1 MEPSPLRQDIP
12 QKIEELVRQADA
24 IPDPR
29 TRALAIDL
37 VSAVMEL
44 HGAALHRI
52 VELAR
57 SPEHTSNLT
66 DAMAADDFVSAVLAM
81 HDLHPHEAAER
92 IKRSAEKVRQE
103 LRPGSMDLELKEVT
117 DRRVR
122 VRLIGGKPAARA
134 AARHWIQSAL
144 YEAAP
149 EIEEI
154 VIEGVEDHSEFVPIE
169 SLLAS
174 REAM

>member
-1 MEPSPLRQDIP
+1 MEPSQLRQDIP
-12 QKIEELVRQADA
+12 QKIEELVRQAEA
-24 IPDPR
+24 LPDPQAR
-29 TRALAIDL
+29 TLAIDL

-44 HGAALHRI
+44 HAAALRRI

-57 SPEHTSNLT
+57 SPEHASHLT
-66 DAMAADDFVSAVLAM
+66 DAITADDFISAVLAL
-81 HDLHPHEAAER
+81 HDLHPDPVGDR

-103 LRPGSMDLELKEVT
+103 LRPSSMDLELKEVT
-117 DRRVR
+117 DHCVR

-154 VIEGVEDHSEFVPIE
+154 VIEGAEDHSEFVPLE

-174 REAM
+174 REAV